1 MSGSGN
7 NEKRKK
13 LKELCHTRWVERHDS
28 FEVFVNLYK
37 PLVNC
42 LETIVLETSNWNR
55 ETRQDANSLLHSL
68 LRFPM
73 LVALVI
79 TREVLLITKALSI
92 KLQGTYVD
100 MVRAYK

>member
-1 MSGSGN
+1 MQIVWFEFSPKRQTFLEKCIDDENMSGSGN

-68 LRFPM
+68 FDFLC
-73 LVALVI
+73 
-79 TREVLLITKALSI
+79 
-92 KLQGTYVD
+92 
-100 MVRAYK
+100 